1 MISRIKRALLGLLIC
16 LSLISLGG
24 IVYQR
29 YYSLN
34 AGDMTWKRSINKL
47 LNIIISPFTAKKS
60 SQSIIQSLDGLPRE
74 FYSKAITF
82 QSERNFTESLSLLIQ
97 AHDSADK
104 LYGPDNEKTIFLL
117 SELAKGYKTLDLN
130 VEAAKYY
137 QEAVDKMVRSRIELP
152 NTLEILKDLSAIYIY
167 VTADFTKALP
177 IQERIVSIE
186 ENLEPLTTIQLAISI
201 GNLGWVKYNLGEFN
215 DAISLDMNALNLFE
229 KAQVAESPD
238 AILLRS
244 NLGLSYIAIG
254 DNAQAMSIL
263 ETALHIQQSKGKPEL
278 INAMILNNMSLISRQ
293 NSQYREE
300 VSFLEQAL
308 VIYSELEFQVESY
321 KVITL
326 KNLATALKNLT
337 NFYLEVGDFKGLLS
351 TQEKMVDIN
360 TKLYGPSSIETANA
374 MLGSAGIMLTIGKY
388 DEGSSLLKSIEEIY
402 AKNAP
407 ASPMRFYAKMLQGG
421 FLYKLGD
428 HEGAI
433 AFLNKTLK
441 LTQKTLGNENLITNI
456 IMGATT
462 FLDIQV
468 GKIDE
473 AAKLSALMRN
483 FFDKTDKAT
492 IPSTLNS
499 LNEMGLRLS
508 LFASS
513 KVKVAQ
519 DKPLEAIPLEANS
532 LMLEYLSFGTG
543 SVRANQLYELSKTVH
558 KVNISSITN
567 NLVIA
572 DRLYELSKTMY
583 KVNRNSAIALSK
595 MGINISQSLRHDIS
609 ATGSK
614 NLDFFTK
621 SIKDRYQSL
630 TNMLAKEGRL
640 AEAQEVMGLL
650 KVNEFSQYT
659 RGVNNKDSTLNHLT
673 FTVLEQGLIA
683 PYETILDKIIN
694 QNKKLKEL
702 NAGSKTQLD
711 QNLTEALVK
720 QLNKNQ
726 EDFIEYITSMAVDIP
741 KKSTAEVQST
751 KVSLAHLKQLQETIK
766 NSGSDVALLR
776 YYLTE
781 DSLGVIITGANGQLS
796 KSIAIKNSELS
807 KKITDFNQ
815 LLRNPKLDPRPAA
828 EELYKLVFEP
838 VVRDLKKLGAKTVML
853 SLDGILRYIPF
864 AALYDGKH
872 YLVER
877 YKLPIFTSA
886 VSNKLNDSVSPT
898 WQVSA
903 MGVTHSIRDFPALP
917 GVQAEVDGIVRHG
930 SEGILP
936 GQILLDKNFTSLA
949 LREAT
954 KQNFPVL
961 HIASHFVFSPGTE
974 VNSFLLMGDG
984 QELTLGDIRTQNF
997 DFSHVD
1003 LLTLSACETGMG
1015 GGVDNDGREIEG
1027 FGVTAQRQGAK
1038 SVLATLWPVAD
1049 KSTAILMKDF
1059 YQLHQEQK
1067 LSKAEALREAQL
1079 DMLNGTQ
1086 DHTIAEKKAPVSAQ
1100 FKVDPKKPYAHP
1112 FYWAPFI
1119 LMGNWT

>member
-82 QSERNFTESLSLLIQ
+82 QSEKNFKESLSLLIQ

-104 LYGPDNEKTIFLL
+104 LYGSDNEKTIFLL
-117 SELAKGYKTLDLN
+117 SELAKGYKTLGRYR
-130 VEAAKYY
+130 EAAKYY
-137 QEAVDKMVRSRIELP
+137 QETFDRMTRCGIELP
-152 NTLEILKDLSAIYIY
+152 NTLEILKNLSAIYIN
-167 VTADFTKALP
+167 TFADFTKALP
-177 IQERIVSIE
+177 VQTQIVSIE
-186 ENLEPLTTIQLAISI
+186 ERSENKTKVQLAEATM
-201 GNLGWVKYNLGEFN
+201 NLGWVKYNLVQFS
-215 DAISLDMNALNLFE
+215 DAISLDLKALDLFE
-229 KAQVAESPD
+229 KAQASESPN
-238 AILLRS
+238 AISLRS
-244 NLGLSYIAIG
+244 NLAVAYMAIG
-254 DNAQAMSIL
+254 DYERAMFFL
-263 ETALHIQQSKGKPEL
+263 DEALYIQQSKGKSEL
-278 INAMILNNMSLISRQ
+278 INARIYNNMSIVSRHKG
-293 NSQYREE
+293 QYDEGITY
-300 VSFLEQAL
+300 LKKAIA
-308 VIYSELEFQVESY
+308 IYAEFEPEGSESTVRILN
-321 KVITL
+321 
-326 KNLATALKNLT
+326 NLATA
-337 NFYLEVGDFKGLLS
+337 YQEVGDYKDLLS
-351 TQEKMVDIN
+351 TQEKIVNLQKKI
-360 TKLYGPSSIETANA
+360 YGISSVYTVNA
-374 MLGSAGIMLTIGKY
+374 IGSLAATMLLFGRY
-388 DEGSSLLKSIEEIY
+388 DDASSLFKVREDFY
-402 AKNAP
+402 VKNEP
-407 ASPMRFYAKMLQGG
+407 ASPMRFNDMIVQGHILPELVDYKESR
-421 FLYKLGD
+421 LY
-428 HEGAI
+428 
-433 AFLNKTLK
+433 LNNALK
-441 LTQKTLGNENLITNI
+441 LAKKTLGADNDVTNI
-456 IMGATT
+456 MMAA
-462 FLDIQV
+462 V
-468 GKIDE
+468 ARIDLLIGE
-473 AAKLSALMRN
+473 VNDAAKLSSLALAY
-483 FFDKTDKAT
+483 FEKK
-492 IPSTLNS
+492 PSDAGLSYS
-499 LNEMGLRLS
+499 LDVS
-508 LFASS
+508 A
-513 KVKVAQ
+513 KVKLAQ
-519 DKPLEAIPLEANS
+519 NKPLEAI
-532 LMLEYLSFGTG
+532 
-543 SVRANQLYELSKTVH
+543 QLNARELLLIYKPSNDQNRELHT
-558 KVNISSITN
+558 SS
-567 NLVIA
+567 
-572 DRLYELSKTMY
+572 RLDDLSKTMY

-595 MGINISQSLRHDIS
+595 MGINISQSLRLNIS
-609 ATGSK
+609 VSGAN

-630 TNMLAKEGRL
+630 ADMLVKEGRL
-640 AEAQEVMGLL
+640 AEAQEVMDLL
-650 KVNEFSQYT
+650 KVNEFNQYT
-659 RGVNNKDSTLNHLT
+659 RSASKKDPLLNDLSYT
-673 FTVLEQGLIA
+673 EVEQGLIA
-683 PYETILDKIIN
+683 PYKTMLDKIIN
-694 QNKKLKEL
+694 QNKKLKVLDESL
-702 NAGSKTQLD
+702 QTQSD
-711 QNLTEALVK
+711 KNLTEALFK

-726 EDFIEYITSMAVDIP
+726 EDFIEYIKSMAVVVP
-741 KKSTAEVQST
+741 KKSTDEIQT
-751 KVSLAHLKQLQETIK
+751 TGVSLDNLKQLQETIK

-781 DSLGVIITGANGQLS
+781 DSLGVIITGANGQFS
-796 KSIAIKNSELS
+796 KSVAIKNSELS
-807 KKITDFNQ
+807 KKIVNFNQ

-828 EELYKLVFEP
+828 EELYKLVFQP
-838 VVRDLKKLGAKTVML
+838 VVGDLEKLGAKTVML

-886 VSNKLNDSVSPT
+886 VSNKLNDSVSPP

-936 GQILLDKNFTSLA
+936 GQILLDNNFTSLA
-949 LREAT
+949 LKEAT
-954 KQNFPVL
+954 KQNYPVL

-1027 FGVTAQRQGAK
+1027 FAVTAQRQGAK

-1079 DMLNGTQ
+1079 DMLNGTP
-1086 DHTIAEKKAPVSAQ
+1086 DHIVFGKKVPASTQ

>member
-1 MISRIKRALLGLLIC
+1 MTPQISFMAQIMK
-16 LSLISLGG
+16 
-24 IVYQR
+24 
-29 YYSLN
+29 
-34 AGDMTWKRSINKL
+34 KL
-47 LNIIISPFTAKKS
+47 F
-60 SQSIIQSLDGLPRE
+60 
-74 FYSKAITF
+74 
-82 QSERNFTESLSLLIQ
+82 
-97 AHDSADK
+97 
-104 LYGPDNEKTIFLL
+104 FLL
-117 SELAKGYKTLDLN
+117 SELAKGYKTLGLN

-152 NTLEILKDLSAIYIY
+152 NILEILKDLSAIYIY

-215 DAISLDMNALNLFE
+215 DAISLDMNALTLFE

-278 INAMILNNMSLISRQ
+278 INAMILNNMSLVRRQ

-300 VSFLEQAL
+300 VSLLEQAL
-308 VIYSELEFQVESY
+308 VIYSELEPQGGGYAAISLE
-321 KVITL
+321 
-326 KNLATALKNLT
+326 NLATALNNLT
-337 NFYLEVGDFKGLLS
+337 KTYQEVGDFKWLLS
-351 TQEKMVDIN
+351 TQEKMVDVD
-360 TKLYGPSSIETANA
+360 TKLYGSSSLETANA
-374 MLGSAGIMLTIGKY
+374 MLGLAGTMLTIGKY

-402 AKNAP
+402 AKKAS
-407 ASPMRFYAKMLQGG
+407 ASPMRFYAMMLQGG
-421 FLYKLGD
+421 FLFKRGNIKAANAL
-428 HEGAI
+428 
-433 AFLNKTLK
+433 LNKTLEE
-441 LTQKTLGNENLITNI
+441 TQKTLGNNNVITNI
-456 IMGATT
+456 IIGATA
-462 FLDIQV
+462 FLDIQI

-473 AAKLSALMRN
+473 AARLLSLMKT
-483 FFDKTDKAT
+483 FFEKPHQVAITPT
-492 IPSTLNS
+492 QNP
-499 LNEMGLRLS
+499 LNELGLRLS
-508 LFASS
+508 LFLSA

-519 DKPLEAIPLEANS
+519 DKSLDAIPLEARGLS
-532 LMLEYLSFGTG
+532 LDY
-543 SVRANQLYELSKTVH
+543 
-558 KVNISSITN
+558 ISSSSN

-595 MGINISQSLRHDIS
+595 MGVNISQSLRHDIS

-621 SIKDRYQSL
+621 SIKDRYQL
-630 TNMLAKEGRL
+630 LAEMLAKEGRL

-650 KVNEFSQYT
+650 KVNEFNQYT
-659 RGVNNKDSTLNHLT
+659 RGVNNKDSALNHLT

-702 NAGSKTQLD
+702 NAGSKTQPD

-726 EDFIEYITSMAVDIP
+726 EDFIEYITSMAVDVP
-741 KKSTAEVQST
+741 KKSTAEIQST
-751 KVSLAHLKQLQETIK
+751 EVSLAHLKQLQETIK

-781 DSLGVIITGANGQLS
+781 DSLGVIITGANGQFS
-796 KSIAIKNSELS
+796 KSVAIKNSELS
-807 KKITDFNQ
+807 KKILSFNQ
-815 LLRNPKLDPRPAA
+815 LLRNPKLDPRPAS
-828 EELYKLVFEP
+828 EELYKLVFQP
-838 VVRDLKKLGAKTVML
+838 VVEDLEKLGAKTVML

-886 VSNKLNDSVSPT
+886 VSNKLNDSVSPP

-917 GVQAEVDGIVRHG
+917 GVKAEVDGIVRHG

-936 GQILLDKNFTSLA
+936 GQILLDNNFTNLA
-949 LREAT
+949 LKEAT
-954 KQNFPVL
+954 KQNYPVL

-1027 FGVTAQRQGAK
+1027 FAVTAQRQGAK

-1079 DMLNGTQ
+1079 DMLNGTP
-1086 DHTIAEKKAPVSAQ
+1086 DHIVFGKKVPASTQ

>member
-34 AGDMTWKRSINKL
+34 PGDMTWKSSINKL
-47 LNIIISPFTAKKS
+47 LNIIISPFKAKKS
-60 SQSIIQSLDGLPRE
+60 SQSIIQSLDGLPSE

-82 QSERNFTESLSLLIQ
+82 QSEKNFKESLSLLIQ

-104 LYGPDNEKTIFLL
+104 LYGSDNEKTIFLL
-117 SELAKGYKTLDLN
+117 SELAKGYKALGRN
-130 VEAAKYY
+130 VEAVKSY
-137 QEAVDKMVRSRIELP
+137 QETFDRMTKTGVELP
-152 NTLEILKDLSAIYIY
+152 DTLEILQNLTAIYIN
-167 VTADFTKALP
+167 TFGDFTKALP
-177 IQERIVSIE
+177 VQTKIVSIE
-186 ENLEPLTTIQLAISI
+186 ESSENKTKAQLAEETM
-201 GNLGWVKYNLGEFN
+201 NLGWVKYNLNQF
-215 DAISLDMNALNLFE
+215 S
-229 KAQVAESPD
+229 ES
-238 AILLRS
+238 ILLYLKALDLFGQAQTS
-244 NLGLSYIAIG
+244 KSPIAIVLRSSLALAYIEIG
-254 DNAQAMSIL
+254 DYERAMFYL
-263 ETALHIQQSKGKPEL
+263 DEALYIQQSKGKPEL
-278 INAMILNNMSLISRQ
+278 INAMLFNNMSLISRHKG
-293 NSQYREE
+293 QYNEE
-300 VSFLEQAL
+300 IVSLKKA
-308 VIYSELEFQVESY
+308 VDIYKEFEPEGGINT
-321 KVITL
+321 VITL
-326 KNLATALKNLT
+326 RNLAAAYEQN
-337 NFYLEVGDFKGLLS
+337 NDYADLLS
-351 TQEKMVDIN
+351 TQEKIGFLDI
-360 TKLYGPSSIETANA
+360 KLFGTASISTINDITSLVSWLQS
-374 MLGSAGIMLTIGKY
+374 LGRYNEA
-388 DEGSSLLKSIEEIY
+388 SSLIKAMEEIY
-402 AKNAP
+402 VKNAP
-407 ASPMRFYAKMLQGG
+407 TSPMRFVLMIRLAEL
-421 FLYKLGD
+421 LYKPDDDIGRN
-428 HEGAI
+428 
-433 AFLNKTLK
+433 LNIIKVLE
-441 LTQKTLGNENLITNI
+441 LAQKTLGPDNAGINLMMFTAALSDLKIGKVNDAARLSSLMKTFFEN
-456 IMGATT
+456 AT
-462 FLDIQV
+462 Q
-468 GKIDE
+468 
-473 AAKLSALMRN
+473 AAMS
-483 FFDKTDKAT
+483 
-492 IPSTLNS
+492 STQNP
-499 LNEMGLRLS
+499 LNELGLRLS
-508 LFASS
+508 LFLAA

-519 DKPLEAIPLEANS
+519 DKPLEAIPLEAKS
-532 LMLEYLSFGTG
+532 LFLEYI
-543 SVRANQLYELSKTVH
+543 AP
-558 KVNISSITN
+558 ISI

-572 DRLYELSKTMY
+572 QRLYELSKTMY
-583 KVNRNSAIALSK
+583 KVNRNSAIALAK
-595 MGINISQSLRHDIS
+595 MGINISQSSRLNIS

-621 SIKDRYQSL
+621 SIKDSYQL
-630 TNMLAKEGRL
+630 LAEMLAKEGRL
-640 AEAQEVMGLL
+640 AEAQEVIGLL
-650 KVNEFSQYT
+650 KVNEFNQYT
-659 RGVNNKDSTLNHLT
+659 RGVNNKDSALNHLT

-702 NAGSKTQLD
+702 NAGSKTQPD

-720 QLNKNQ
+720 QLKKNQ
-726 EDFIEYITSMAVDIP
+726 EDFIEYITSMAVDVP
-741 KKSTAEVQST
+741 KKSTAEIQST
-751 KVSLAHLKQLQETIK
+751 EVSLAHLKQLQETIK

-781 DSLGVIITGANGQLS
+781 DSLGVIITGANGQFS
-796 KSIAIKNSELS
+796 KSVAIKNSELS
-807 KKITDFNQ
+807 KKILSFNQ
-815 LLRNPKLDPRPAA
+815 LLRNLKLDPRPAS
-828 EELYKLVFEP
+828 EELYKLVFQP
-838 VVRDLKKLGAKTVML
+838 VVEDLEKLGAKTVML

-886 VSNKLNDSVSPT
+886 ASNKLNDSVSPP

-936 GQILLDKNFTSLA
+936 GQILLDNNFTSLA
-949 LREAT
+949 LKEAT
-954 KQNFPVL
+954 KQNYPVL

-1027 FGVTAQRQGAK
+1027 FAVTAQRQGAK

-1079 DMLNGTQ
+1079 DMLNGTP
-1086 DHTIAEKKAPVSAQ
+1086 DHIVVGKKVPASTQ